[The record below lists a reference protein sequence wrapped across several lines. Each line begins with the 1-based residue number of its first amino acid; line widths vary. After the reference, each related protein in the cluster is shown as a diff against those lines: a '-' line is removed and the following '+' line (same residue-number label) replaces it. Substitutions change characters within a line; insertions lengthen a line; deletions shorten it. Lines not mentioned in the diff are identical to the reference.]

1 MGRRLDVE
9 VTYACVMARRVEHLP
24 NDPVLVVIDDD
35 EPTLTFDAWLDLIA
49 TDEQTDVDAG
59 AAETLREIREHGE
72 R

>member
-1 MGRRLDVE
+1 
-9 VTYACVMARRVEHLP
+9 MARRVEHLP

-49 TDEQTDVDAG
+49 TDEPSDVDAG
-59 AAETLREIREHGE
+59 AAETLREVREHGV